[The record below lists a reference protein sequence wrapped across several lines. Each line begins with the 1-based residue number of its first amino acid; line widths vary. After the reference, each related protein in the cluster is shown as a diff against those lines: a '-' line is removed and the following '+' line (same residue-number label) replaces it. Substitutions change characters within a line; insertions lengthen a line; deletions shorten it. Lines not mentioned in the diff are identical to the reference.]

1 MCLLDLY
8 WLMDWR
14 RQFQLP
20 YFVLLRF
27 YFCFSTVLISFFFL
41 CVCSVWF
48 IHDYFLLANVVIH
61 FIQSPVSCAASRWPC
76 SYYSF
81 IINSLIN
88 FRQWL
93 FFVTPHII
101 TAQKKMSWQ
110 RYNIANNSPYALLCK
125 RKCAFHHF
133 LLSIF
138 ECANYKHYQKL
149 ARLQHLLA
157 DLLYN
162 WLYFFFSWQPWPIF
176 DIRPTFSGVRRP
188 SVCSWLQ
195 IADKNEQNDY
205 LYAGEFWK
213 WFTGPFLSDWH
224 LIMVFCT
231 CFARVWLSAFVF
243 DIRCSRVQWLL
254 ALSGWFS
261 EVFLLPAR
269 FCLAMHQRQEL
280 DILLVVKVF
289 CWGIFLLWRFFFVF
303 LPDSELTPEQQEFQ
317 QLARKFAR
325 EEIIPVAAH
334 HDRTGEYPWEIIKKA
349 HALGLMNG
357 HIAPEFGEQLSNFPT
372 VFVIL
377 LMCSLSSSRWNGAW
391 QFWWLPHCWRAVLR
405 LLWDRDRAGSQRP
418 RGNQWFQ
425 SVSLWINKQLLC
437 VIAASSRHPVRQHWA
452 EKEVSGS
459 HDWWAPHVCK

>member
-1 MCLLDLY
+1 MTFFRDATYNQLLRKKCPGNVTTLPTIHRTHYYVNENAHFIIFYWAYSSVRIINIIKNLLDCNIYLQIY
-8 WLMDWR
+8 
-14 RQFQLP
+14 
-20 YFVLLRF
+20 YIIG
-27 YFCFSTVLISFFFL
+27 YISFFRGNRGPFL
-41 CVCSVWF
+41 IF
-48 IHDYFLLANVVIH
+48 GQL
-61 FIQSPVSCAASRWPC
+61 SPAYV
-76 SYYSF
+76 
-81 IINSLIN
+81 
-88 FRQWL
+88 
-93 FFVTPHII
+93 
-101 TAQKKMSWQ
+101 
-110 RYNIANNSPYALLCK
+110 
-125 RKCAFHHF
+125 
-133 LLSIF
+133 
-138 ECANYKHYQKL
+138 
-149 ARLQHLLA
+149 
-157 DLLYN
+157 DL
-162 WLYFFFSWQPWPIF
+162 
-176 DIRPTFSGVRRP
+176 P
-188 SVCSWLQ
+188 SVLDCRLLIKMNKMTTFMQVSV
-195 IADKNEQNDY
+195 
-205 LYAGEFWK
+205 WK

-405 LLWDRDRAGSQRP
+405 LLWDRDRVGSQRP